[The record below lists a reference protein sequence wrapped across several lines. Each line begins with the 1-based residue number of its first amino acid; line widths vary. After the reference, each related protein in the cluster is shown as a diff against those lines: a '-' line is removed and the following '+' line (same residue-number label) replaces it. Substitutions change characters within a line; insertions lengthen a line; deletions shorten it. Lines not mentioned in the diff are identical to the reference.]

1 MLAAALIA
9 LREGLEAA
17 LIVGIV
23 LGVLRKLGHTDRSRP
38 VWAGVLVAIVV
49 SIAAGLALN
58 TLGVVFEGRGEQ
70 IFEGVA
76 MLLAAGVLT
85 WMIFWMQ
92 RQGRQTQAELES
104 DVRRAV
110 TVESTWALFGL
121 AFVAVVREGIET
133 ALFLTAAAFSA
144 TPAQTL
150 VGGALGLAVAI
161 GLGWLI
167 FAAGRR
173 LNVSAFFRVTTV
185 LLILFAAGL
194 VAQGMHEF
202 QEAALLP
209 VLVEH
214 VWNVRAILDEGYS
227 LGAFLK
233 ALLGYNSSPSLLEA
247 IAYGA
252 YLLVVGTVALRQM
265 SGKGSAHPRPC
276 LTPKSSN
283 GSVRKRSA

>member
-1 MLAAALIA
+1 MIAAFLIT

-23 LGVLRKLGHTDRSRP
+23 LGVLRKLGCANRSRP
-38 VWAGVLVAIVV
+38 VWVGVLVAVVASIV
-49 SIAAGLALN
+49 AGLVFN
-58 TLGVVFEGRGEQ
+58 GLGVAFEGRGEE

-92 RQGRQTQAELES
+92 RQGRQIQMELES

-110 TVESTWALFGL
+110 TTGSAWALFSL

-133 ALFLTAAAFSA
+133 VLFLTAAAFSA

-150 VGGALGLAVAI
+150 TGGALGLVIAVV
-161 GLGWLI
+161 LGWLM
-167 FAAGRR
+167 FVVGKR
-173 LNVSAFFRVTTV
+173 LDVRSFFRGTSI

-194 VAQGMHEF
+194 VAHGVHEL

-209 VLVEH
+209 TFVEH
-214 VWNVRAILDEGYS
+214 VWDINFVLDERGPV
-227 LGAFLK
+227 GTFLK
-233 ALLGYNSSPSLLEA
+233 ALFGYNGNPSLLEV
-247 IAYGA
+247 IAYSA
-252 YLLVVGTVALRQM
+252 YFVVVGSMNLRQ
-265 SGKGSAHPRPC
+265 GQPAVPA
-276 LTPKSSN
+276 TQT
-283 GSVRKRSA
+283 SV

>member
-1 MLAAALIA
+1 MVASLLIA

-23 LGVLRKLGHTDRSRP
+23 LGILRKLGHTGRSRS
-38 VWAGVLVAIVV
+38 VWAGVLVAVAV
-49 SIAAGLALN
+49 SFVIGLALN
-58 TLGVVFEGRGEQ
+58 ALGVALEGRGEA

-92 RQGRQTQAELES
+92 RQGRRVQTELES
-104 DVRRAV
+104 DVRQAV
-110 TVESTWALFGL
+110 AAGSAWALFGL

-150 VGGALGLAVAI
+150 IGGALGLAVAVA
-161 GLGWLI
+161 LGWLM

-173 LNVSAFFRVTTV
+173 LNVRAFFGVTGV

-194 VAQGMHEF
+194 LAQGVHELE
-202 QEAALLP
+202 EAALLP
-209 VLVEH
+209 PLVEH
-214 VWNVRAILDEGYS
+214 VWDVNPLLDEG
-227 LGAFLK
+227 GAVGTFLR
-233 ALLGYNSSPSLLEA
+233 ALFGYNGDPSLLEVM
-247 IAYGA
+247 AYSG
-252 YLLVVGTVALRQM
+252 YLVVVGILSLRKPAANPER
-265 SGKGSAHPRPC
+265 G
-276 LTPKSSN
+276 
-283 GSVRKRSA
+283 